1 MLMITIIILIN
12 ILICAFYNSVPR
24 RCKSAVRAIIFT
36 LMTLAGS
43 TVHTQRRKTS
53 TPEPVA
59 YPGEDSGERICLE
72 RTTKDPL
79 TIHEDCRTHRRPGTM
94 PWAEAGV
101 HVRLGAKGYITV
113 TASGLTASI
122 YSPFR
127 HVPASPELHLDG
139 IIFCPVIVDP
149 R

>member
-1 MLMITIIILIN
+1 MLMITIITLIN
-12 ILICAFYNSVPR
+12 ILIRTFYNSVPT
-24 RCKSAVRAIIFT
+24 RCKLAARAISIT
-36 LMTLAGS
+36 IMTLAGS
-43 TVHTQRRKTS
+43 AIHTQRRRTS

-59 YPGEDSGERICLE
+59 SPREDSGERICRE

-79 TIHEDCRTHRRPGTM
+79 TIHDKCRTHRRPGTM
-94 PWAEAGV
+94 PWAEAGE
-101 HVRLGAKGYITV
+101 HVRLGAKEYITV